1 MSPTAQATPA
11 PSPAPPVVPP
21 APRQS
26 ASPAPAKPKAT
37 ASLRPVAQTRSAP
50 DEQKRSIPDLCAG
63 LFAYVLWLRKLSEA
77 QAPDVRAVYQRFDE
91 LLREIDNGGKRNGAS
106 PESVR
111 LVLFA
116 LSAFADEM
124 ILTSKLPFRGAWADQ
139 PLQLTYFNENAA
151 GEEFYVR
158 LDSSHKIADGS
169 AADVLESFYLCLSL
183 GFKGR
188 YGGSPKSEK
197 QRRSLMEKLASDIRA
212 LRGVAGGLSPHAGRP
227 LVAERVSRGA
237 SLWLV
242 PTIALLVTVAVFI
255 ILNILIRCQAAD
267 TVAAFI

>member
-1 MSPTAQATPA
+1 MSPIAQATPA
-11 PSPAPPVVPP
+11 PPTTGQAPAKASSPVPN
-21 APRQS
+21 AS
-26 ASPAPAKPKAT
+26 KASPAQT
-37 ASLRPVAQTRSAP
+37 RPVAIARPAP

-63 LFAYVLWLRKLSEA
+63 LFAYVLWLRGQAED

-91 LLREIDNGGKRNGAS
+91 LLREIDQGGKRNGAA
-106 PESVR
+106 PESIR

-124 ILTSKLPFRGAWADQ
+124 ILTSKLPFRSAWADQ

-158 LDSSHKIADGS
+158 LESSHKLTDGS

-188 YGGSPKSEK
+188 YGGSPKFEK
-197 QRRSLMEKLASDIRA
+197 QRRSVMDKLAADIRS
-212 LRGVAGGLSPHAGRP
+212 LRGAAVGLSPHAGRP
-227 LVAERVSRGA
+227 LVAEKVSRGA
-237 SLWLV
+237 SIWLA
-242 PTIALLVTVAVFI
+242 PTIALLVTLAVLI
-255 ILNILIRCQAAD
+255 ILNILVRFLAAD
-267 TVAAFI
+267 TAAAFV